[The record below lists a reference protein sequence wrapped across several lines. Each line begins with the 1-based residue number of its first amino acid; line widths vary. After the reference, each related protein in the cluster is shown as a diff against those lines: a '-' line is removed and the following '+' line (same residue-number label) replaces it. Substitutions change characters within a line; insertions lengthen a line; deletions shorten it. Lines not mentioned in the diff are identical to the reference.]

1 MIIDGFCEGTCIL
14 SLLRDNCCCMWQFM
28 QILLGWTRQPVS
40 PMFCYCCW
48 QECVTVLRWRSTPL
62 DRTINWHKK
71 TVINAWI
78 IWLNDFWI
86 YFQPW
91 VIITLSQKYF
101 LTITNSIV
109 LVSTLELRFWCLLF
123 NLSCGTLFNS
133 AFSRRIFNC
142 CCSEDLESIDF
153 FRGEG

>member
-1 MIIDGFCEGTCIL
+1 MTIYANISRVNTSTGFANV
-14 SLLRDNCCCMWQFM
+14 LLLLLTRMRDSVTLK
-28 QILLGWTRQPVS
+28 IHAARQNN
-40 PMFCYCCW
+40 
-48 QECVTVLRWRSTPL
+48 QLTQ
-62 DRTINWHKK
+62 K